1 MLGLATWAQ
10 ASATFVTYGVG
21 PLAAIWQQIFSLS
34 QTQVGLL
41 ISVVNIGPLLSMLF
55 IGHALDRYGERWII
69 GVGSVLLGL
78 TMGLVSL
85 TSSYGTFL
93 FVLFLVGIHYGTAQ
107 PGGSKVVVKWFDST
121 QRGLA
126 MGIRQAGIP
135 IGGAMAGWLIPLL
148 STRYDWSIAVV
159 CQAVLAIVGGLMF
172 LFIYKDPVTENNKS
186 TNDYN
191 FMVELKNLLKQKQLY
206 PLLFTGFVLVS
217 LQMILVAHL
226 MTFLQNIMV
235 HVTLVTAG
243 QMLSICLLFG
253 MIGRITLAWLSD
265 KVWKGDRV
273 QPLILT
279 IWSVV
284 LGLLALVFLP
294 QKTPIFII
302 FILCAW
308 LGFFG
313 IGWYS
318 LFIVQVAEK
327 SRPDSIGLTV
337 SYALTLNQSA
347 IISAPFL
354 FGLLVD
360 LQSSY
365 FWSWIILV
373 MLLSISGIWLWS
385 DKRSYMSEKNG

>member
-1 MLGLATWAQ
+1 
-10 ASATFVTYGVG
+10 
-21 PLAAIWQQIFSLS
+21 
-34 QTQVGLL
+34 
-41 ISVVNIGPLLSMLF
+41 
-55 IGHALDRYGERWII
+55 
-69 GVGSVLLGL
+69 
-78 TMGLVSL
+78 
-85 TSSYGTFL
+85 
-93 FVLFLVGIHYGTAQ
+93 
-107 PGGSKVVVKWFDST
+107 
-121 QRGLA
+121 

-327 SRPDSIGLTV
+327 SRPDSIV
-337 SYALTLNQSA
+337 
-347 IISAPFL
+347 
-354 FGLLVD
+354 
-360 LQSSY
+360 
-365 FWSWIILV
+365 
-373 MLLSISGIWLWS
+373 
-385 DKRSYMSEKNG
+385 